1 MDGKPLAVCGVCG
14 CDPCDC
20 HGALH
25 MEFVRLTYKVN
36 GHSFTLD
43 IPKRLVDSYKSL
55 YEEIEV
61 MQSDGSVVVYSRGA
75 VVKNED
81 NKESYK

>member
-1 MDGKPLAVCGVCG
+1 MSDGKPLAVCGVCG

-20 HGALH
+20 HGAIQIS
-25 MEFVRLTYKVN
+25 FVRLTYKVN

-43 IPKRLVDSYKSL
+43 IPKRLVDNYKSL

-61 MQSDGSVVVYSRGA
+61 MQADGTVVVYSRG
-75 VVKNED
+75 VVEEKSNE
-81 NKESYK
+81 NQ